1 MTYRERLKMY
11 NIFLTRFNNDK
22 RSVNMKFYGM
32 ICLSVLLLAITFVLA
47 WQFAPVILASFW
59 LKIALVIPFLLS
71 LTPVLEIYL
80 SPHIYSI
87 KFYTT
92 QEQDAGYSTI
102 QGLINKVYC
111 KPETYAEKI
120 KNIPENFKPSNAFE
134 EAIVESKKIYNRFK
148 SLCFNGV
155 SLNAEKALE
164 IVASLKLVN
173 YGSSGSCFRSLLTE
187 RDFDSILLASK
198 DTAGNRYTLSR
209 DILESNTEG
218 QMIYRFEI
226 DGKKTKDLSE
236 FEISYPS

>member
-1 MTYRERLKMY
+1 MY

-32 ICLSVLLLAITFVLA
+32 ICLSILLLAITFVLA
-47 WQFAPVILASFW
+47 WQFSPIILASFW

-71 LTPVLEIYL
+71 FTPVLNIYL
-80 SPHIYSI
+80 NPHIYNI

-92 QEQDAGYSTI
+92 FSQCLDQEQDVGYSTI

-120 KNIPENFKPSNAFE
+120 KNIPENFEPSNAFE
-134 EAIVESKKIYNRFK
+134 EAIIESKKVYNRFK
-148 SLCFNGV
+148 CLCFNGV
-155 SLNAEKALE
+155 SLNAEKALK

-173 YGSSGSCFRSLLTE
+173 FGSSGNCFRSLSTE
-187 RDFDSILLASK
+187 RDYDDILLASK

-209 DILESNTEG
+209 DILESNEG
-218 QMIYRFEI
+218 QMIYRFNI
-226 DGKKTKDLSE
+226 DGSEAKKDLSE